1 MKWQLLSS
9 GAQSSQRGEG
19 GRGRGSWQWEGEGA
33 PPWSPCHEKLWD
45 REGGRSGGGGAGPC
59 GEGSQACR
67 SQVVTCSAAW
77 SHHFLRYRTTQ
88 PFPPEAGGGRVL
100 QGSSTPVVPPCP
112 LPTSF
117 FHCPAHKG
125 LEGPAAPSP
134 TPSPKARAPWQR
146 PRRQGGVC
154 QRHLSLTS
162 SLTGHQ
168 GNTHDST
175 QEGLPVQPSFFPS
188 IGPQLSPNWKPP
200 FLWDW
205 RSPNSLF
212 QLQVPGS
219 TRQRLLDPGAW
230 SNPQHMH
237 TNTQQHPCPQ
247 MHDGVGDS
255 GMLLS
260 PAPEPVRA
268 WKQAGRGRHVH
279 TREQAHTA
287 RLTRT
292 GRAVRPWTHRW

>member
-1 MKWQLLSS
+1 ME
-9 GAQSSQRGEG
+9 GGEG
-19 GRGRGSWQWEGEGA
+19 GVGSGRERGPHPGPPAMKSSGIRRWQKQRRRRCWA
-33 PPWSPCHEKLWD
+33 C
-45 REGGRSGGGGAGPC
+45 R
-59 GEGSQACR
+59 EGSQVCR
-67 SQVVTCSAAW
+67 SQVVSRSAAW
-77 SHHFLRYRTTQ
+77 SHHFLRCRTTQ

-100 QGSSTPVVPPCP
+100 QGPSTPVPQPCP

-162 SLTGHQ
+162 SITGHQ

-200 FLWDW
+200 FLWD
-205 RSPNSLF
+205 
-212 QLQVPGS
+212 
-219 TRQRLLDPGAW
+219 
-230 SNPQHMH
+230 
-237 TNTQQHPCPQ
+237 
-247 MHDGVGDS
+247 
-255 GMLLS
+255 
-260 PAPEPVRA
+260 
-268 WKQAGRGRHVH
+268 
-279 TREQAHTA
+279 
-287 RLTRT
+287 
-292 GRAVRPWTHRW
+292 